1 MNRLSSLQTLHR
13 STCSFLRY
21 LLVSSIPWLVAASLQ
36 SSRLASSTLSAPSSD
51 CLLICVYKN
60 SLPLS
65 LFFKVFIEFYSI
77 VSILWLVF
85 FFFFGQ
91 EACGILAPQ
100 PGIETT
106 PPVLEGEVLA
116 TGPPGKSLCLS
127 FVRTFVMAF
136 QTHVIQKKHPSSRSF
151 AESYLCHVR

>member
-1 MNRLSSLQTLHR
+1 MNRPRSLQTLHR
-13 STCSFLRY
+13 STCSFLGY

-36 SSRLASSTLSAPSSD
+36 SSRLASSILSAPSSD

-60 SLPLS
+60 LLCLS
-65 LFFKVFIEFYSI
+65 LSFLKSLLNFTLLFLFYG
-77 VSILWLVF
+77 

-106 PPVLEGEVLA
+106 PPVLEGEVLT